1 MASNYE
7 QYNGEIPMNSSFPGF
22 QKRTKMADSNSQIL
36 SRIEERVAMIPTLQA
51 RVSEMHGVLNQV
63 LYNVKRISEH
73 LSIQPPS
80 AHVRPQVQQ
89 QMMGFSR
96 RENMES
102 TGLSQS
108 MTGLGYEGFMQE
120 KREAE
125 DRVEKSVK
133 PVLSE
138 PTAKRPLITEV
149 TSESEDEAT
158 RPNPDSQPSEPVV
171 QNLQRETAEIFHDGQ
186 DFTDLKTESTRS
198 VAKVPQDTSF
208 EEAVPQEV
216 EPQKVEP
223 SKVVLQGMVDMN
235 MAPQVEEPQEVKN
248 EVLPKPVEL
257 NDFSSENEE
266 QNETDKVK
274 TLIAEAQNQF
284 SKLKCRRTA
293 RLDDNR
299 IQFVYGK
306 GEDGL
311 QKEVKSGS
319 FTQNIKSSTR
329 RPERRDRA
337 ESRSDSDEELSAN
350 VKFVPSSGSSAS
362 SYKASVQQKSE
373 YQNFQNSS
381 SLGAAGGSL
390 KSSLKTSSLSLKS
403 EPDDRPDG
411 GSDLRILTE
420 SELEELTLKEANR
433 AADCTDH
440 KSQGADTIL
449 CIDTSSSMEGKKFQ
463 QITEFID
470 SFLEGIEDVAV
481 ENSLEEN
488 IAVVSFGN
496 QTRVVQ
502 NLTNDYSKI
511 RDAVE
516 SLAPGGPSPIMTG
529 LVLCMSAIYNRGG
542 VVTFRER
549 KIFPRIILLTDGGV
563 TDQRIFTGPDTIVKQ
578 GGTKKEV
585 WHKLMEFAER
595 FRTHADPRNL
605 VCVPIGEDADMTLLG
620 QLVNTAGGT
629 LVQPEDVQKI
639 SHHFLINTVVA
650 KVIHDGALRGPELS
664 DDELKQKIQATE
676 GAGDFTEAEVE
687 ETLAMIKRD
696 SEQRAQGGATG
707 GLDSSIT
714 ETKEMP
720 PIGSRVR
727 RGPDWRWD
735 NQDDN
740 LPGTVVAH
748 KSRGY
753 LTVEW
758 DNGNRGK
765 YRYGAES
772 GAKDVRMVDE
782 PRMLPPGMMV
792 AVGVRARRGTDWE
805 WGSQDGGEGSSGV
818 IFKVEDSGIVHVRWD
833 NGKRGNYRFGL
844 FGKYDVEVSPQCIVT
859 EGATGLSDGGNPQ
872 ESREK
877 KGQWQW
883 QDKDGRWRDHTGETS
898 DKIEHVYQ
906 TRHGK
911 GTVVVECEN
920 EKYRVIPEKKCQRNV
935 STGAEY
941 PIRRIEVTMT

>member
-1 MASNYE
+1 MAYH
-7 QYNGEIPMNSSFPGF
+7 QFNGEIPSTSHNPGLL
-22 QKRTKMADSNSQIL
+22 KTSRMVDGSDGSNQIL
-36 SRIEERVAMIPTLQA
+36 SRMEERIALIPDLYA
-51 RVSEMHGVLNQV
+51 RVNEMQGVLNQ
-63 LYNVKRISEH
+63 LLHNVQRISES
-73 LSIQPPS
+73 LSINPPV
-80 AHVRPQVQQ
+80 AHVTPTVQRPFTRLSKRQEEPDDV
-89 QMMGFSR
+89 
-96 RENMES
+96 
-102 TGLSQS
+102 SQS
-108 MTGLGYEGFMQE
+108 WRSLENQDQRLNQE
-120 KREAE
+120 EVRIE
-125 DRVEKSVK
+125 
-133 PVLSE
+133 E
-138 PTAKRPLITEV
+138 PDP
-149 TSESEDEAT
+149 
-158 RPNPDSQPSEPVV
+158 PSEPSQYAPVISAV
-171 QNLQRETAEIFHDGQ
+171 TPESETKENFSFSRVTKLTQSDVEEDLSDSEKKNEKEGEHSNQSGNLATAEGPPEVTNHVLPVPRPVSPKGFPSEPEVQ
-186 DFTDLKTESTRS
+186 PANEVPEKTEDQKLEEVT
-198 VAKVPQDTSF
+198 KT
-208 EEAVPQEV
+208 EAVDIQ
-216 EPQKVEP
+216 
-223 SKVVLQGMVDMN
+223 DR
-235 MAPQVEEPQEVKN
+235 
-248 EVLPKPVEL
+248 
-257 NDFSSENEE
+257 
-266 QNETDKVK
+266 
-274 TLIAEAQNQF
+274 F
-284 SKLKCRRTA
+284 SKLKCKQTVRSN
-293 RLDDNR
+293 DNR
-299 IQFVYGK
+299 IAFLYSDGANGIE
-306 GEDGL
+306 GE
-311 QKEVKSGS
+311 ERSGS
-319 FTQNIKSSTR
+319 FRQ
-329 RPERRDRA
+329 ERTLQ
-337 ESRSDSDEELSAN
+337 ERSEMRVEMENCLDDTDDEPSAN
-350 VKFVPSSGSSAS
+350 VTSAPLSSAS
-362 SYKASVQQKSE
+362 ASGFQTSPQQGFGK
-373 YQNFQNSS
+373 QNFQNSNFQS
-381 SLGAAGGSL
+381 IPNDSLR
-390 KSSLKTSSLSLKS
+390 SSLKPTSSLASALK

-411 GSDLRILTE
+411 GPDLKILTE

-449 CIDTSSSMEGKKFQ
+449 CIDTSGSMAGQKFQ
-463 QITEFID
+463 QITEFIE

-488 IAVVSFGN
+488 IAVVTFGN
-496 QTRVVQ
+496 ETRVIQ

-516 SLAPGGPSPIMTG
+516 SLETGGPSPIMTG

-549 KIFPRIILLTDGGV
+549 KIYPRIILLTDGGV
-563 TDQRIFTGPDTIVKQ
+563 TDQRIFNGPDTLVKQ

-595 FRTHADPRNL
+595 FRTHTDPRHL
-605 VCVPIGEDADMTLLG
+605 ACVPIGDDADMTLLG

-629 LVQPEDVQKI
+629 IVQPGDVKKL

-650 KVIHDGALRGPELS
+650 KVIHDGALRDPKLS
-664 DDELKQKIQATE
+664 DEEMKQKIK
-676 GAGDFTEAEVE
+676 EAEGGTGFDESEVDE
-687 ETLAMIKRD
+687 ALRMIRE
-696 SEQRAQGGATG
+696 SEQKAQVGATG
-707 GLDSSIT
+707 GFDSSSI

-727 RGPDWRWD
+727 RGPDWRWE

-792 AVGVRARRGTDWE
+792 AVGVRARRGKDWE

-844 FGKYDVEVSPQCIVT
+844 FGKYDVEVCPQCIVT
-859 EGATGLSDGGNPQ
+859 EGATGISGDLTL
-872 ESREK
+872 EEATEK

-883 QDKDGRWRDHTGETS
+883 RDKDGRWRDHFGDTS
-898 DKIEHVYQ
+898 DKIEHIYQ
-906 TRHGK
+906 TRQGK

-920 EKYRVIPEKKCQRNV
+920 EKYRVIPDKKCQRNV

-941 PIRRIEVTMT
+941 QIRRIEVTI